1 MLNDKGAMTKLLH
14 RFRDQHNCNVTVTAR
29 DNCINP
35 EFNLEGIMVRPLP
48 IGVQDF
54 KKVRDE
60 GYTYVDKTDMI
71 PQILSQ
77 KSEVYLYTRP
87 RRFGKSLN
95 LSMLDAFF
103 NIKYS
108 KDNSWFDGLRVSDCR
123 ECEEHKNAYPII
135 YMDLKNLGVSNIETF
150 DSDLI
155 NEMSNLFRNHKYL
168 LDSDI
173 LDDVDKEYFDDVF
186 RRKLDPIALRRS
198 VAMLSRM
205 LNEHHGKKIIILIDE
220 YDNPIHNA
228 FGKPHHQEIM
238 DTMRDIL
245 SSSLKGNDSLAF
257 GVVTGVMQI
266 SKESIFSGLNNLS
279 VNNVLSKDF
288 DEMFGFTDE
297 EVMNILEEYGHPEK
311 FEEARE
317 WYDGYRFG
325 DADVYNPWSLLNY
338 VGKRFEP
345 KPYWAGTSGNSI
357 LEDLFE
363 NASSE
368 LWCEFR
374 LLSEGQSIQYE
385 MKPTIT
391 FRDLDTDQRNIYSML
406 VMSGYLTVFEDD
418 GIQYI
423 RIPNGEMANVFGS
436 YILDRLNVDSPM
448 YVRSLSRAFISED
461 IGTIEKRLYNLFA
474 SSAGNAMLND
484 EHSYQAFVTGMLMYL
499 NGRYTVKADFEE
511 GNGRY
516 DIRLERRYG
525 DYPNIVIEIKRIPI
539 DSSNEAAETSAM
551 KALEQIKERD
561 YLHGLEGP
569 TLIYGIAFR
578 NKKPTVLSERMDI

>member
-1 MLNDKGAMTKLLH
+1 MI
-14 RFRDQHNCNVTVTAR
+14 VTAH

-35 EFNLEGIMVRPLP
+35 EFNLENIMVRPLP

-60 GYTYVDKTDMI
+60 GYLYVDKSDLI

-103 NIKYS
+103 NIRYP
-108 KDNSWFDGLRVSDCR
+108 KDNTWFDGLKVSDCR
-123 ECEEHKNAYPII
+123 ECDEHRNAYPVI
-135 YMDLKNLGVSNIETF
+135 YLDFKRLNSKDMETF
-150 DSDLI
+150 TEKLSEMLSMLYDS
-155 NEMSNLFRNHKYL
+155 FGYL
-168 LDSDI
+168 LDSKNISVREAELIQMTIDEGLTPSKMYSSI
-173 LDDVDKEYFDDVF
+173 L
-186 RRKLDPIALRRS
+186 R
-198 VAMLSRM
+198 LSE
-205 LNEHHGKKIIILIDE
+205 LLYKHHGTKVIILIDE

-228 FGKPHHQEIM
+228 FGKPHHQEIL
-238 DTMRDIL
+238 DSMRDIL
-245 SSSLKGNDSLAF
+245 SSALKGNDSLQF

-266 SKESIFSGLNNLS
+266 SKESIFSGLNNLK

-297 EVMNILEEYGHPEK
+297 EVKAILEEYGRPEK
-311 FEEARE
+311 IEEARE

-325 DADVYNPWSLLNY
+325 DADVYNPWTLLNY
-338 VGKRFEP
+338 ISERFEP
-345 KPYWAGTSGNSI
+345 KPYWADTSGNSI

-391 FRDLDTDQRNIYSML
+391 FQDLHTDERNIYSML
-406 VMSGYLTVFEDD
+406 VISGYLTVFEDN

-516 DIRLERRYG
+516 DVRLERRYG
-525 DYPNIVIEIKRIPI
+525 DFPNIVIEIKRIPI
-539 DSSNEAAETSAM
+539 DSSDEAAETSAK

-561 YLHGLEGP
+561 YTHGLEGR

-578 NKKPTVLSERMDI
+578 NKKPTVLSEKIDLRI

>member
-1 MLNDKGAMTKLLH
+1 
-14 RFRDQHNCNVTVTAR
+14 
-29 DNCINP
+29 
-35 EFNLEGIMVRPLP
+35 MVRPLP

-54 KKVRDE
+54 KEVRDE
-60 GYTYVDKTDMI
+60 GYLYVDKSDMI

-77 KSEVYLYTRP
+77 KSKVYLYTRP

-103 NIKYS
+103 NIRYP
-108 KDNSWFDGLRVSDCR
+108 KDNTWFDGLKVSGCK
-123 ECEEHKNAYPII
+123 ECYEHKNAYPVI
-135 YMDLKNLGVSNIETF
+135 YLDFKNLGVSNMKTF

-155 NEMSNLFRNHKYL
+155 DEMSNLFRNHKYL
-168 LDSDI
+168 LDSEI

-186 RRKLDPIALRRS
+186 RRKLDPITLRKS
-198 VAMLSRM
+198 VYVLSRM
-205 LNEHHGKKIIILIDE
+205 LNEHHGRKVIILIDE

-228 FGKPHHQEIM
+228 FGKTHHQEIL
-238 DTMRDIL
+238 DSMRDIL
-245 SSSLKGNDSLAF
+245 SSALKGNDSLQF

-266 SKESIFSGLNNLS
+266 AKESIFSGLNNLE

-288 DEMFGFTDE
+288 DELFGFTDE
-297 EVMNILEEYGHPEK
+297 EVKAILEEYGRPEK
-311 FEEARE
+311 IEEARE

-338 VGKRFEP
+338 VSERFEP

-363 NASSE
+363 YASPE
-368 LWCEFR
+368 LWDEFR
-374 LLSEGQSIQYE
+374 SLSEGMSIPYKV
-385 MKPTIT
+385 KPTIT
-391 FRDLDTDQRNIYSML
+391 FQDLHIDERNIYSML
-406 VMSGYLTVFEDD
+406 VMSGYLTVEVNDE
-418 GIQYI
+418 GESSI

-448 YVRSLSRAFISED
+448 YVDILSRAFISGD
-461 IGTIEKRLYNLFA
+461 NGTIEKRLYNLFA

-525 DYPNIVIEIKRIPI
+525 DFPNIVIEIKRIPI
-539 DSSNEAAETSAM
+539 DSSDEVATSSA
-551 KALEQIKERD
+551 KRALEQIKERD

-578 NKKPTVLSERMDI
+578 NKKPTVLSERMEI

>member
-1 MLNDKGAMTKLLH
+1 M
-14 RFRDQHNCNVTVTAR
+14 TAR
-29 DNCINP
+29 DKCINP

-54 KKVRDE
+54 KEVRDE
-60 GYTYVDKTDMI
+60 GYIYVDKSDII

-77 KSEVYLYTRP
+77 KSKVYLYTRP

-103 NIKYS
+103 NIKYP
-108 KDNSWFDGLRVSDCR
+108 KDNTWFDGLKVSDCR
-123 ECEEHKNAYPII
+123 ECDEHRNAYPVI
-135 YMDLKNLGVSNIETF
+135 YLDFKRLNSKDMETF
-150 DSDLI
+150 NEKLSEMLSMLYDS
-155 NEMSNLFRNHKYL
+155 FGYL
-168 LDSDI
+168 LDSKNISVREAELIQLTIDEELTPSKMYSSI
-173 LDDVDKEYFDDVF
+173 L
-186 RRKLDPIALRRS
+186 R
-198 VAMLSRM
+198 LSE
-205 LNEHHGKKIIILIDE
+205 LLYKHHGKKVIVLIDE

-228 FGKPHHQEIM
+228 FGKPHHQEIL
-238 DTMRDIL
+238 DSMRDIL
-245 SSSLKGNDSLAF
+245 SSALKGNDSLQF

-266 SKESIFSGLNNLS
+266 SKESIFSGLNNLR

-448 YVRSLSRAFISED
+448 YVDILSRAFISGD

-539 DSSNEAAETSAM
+539 DSSDEAAEASAK

-561 YLHGLEGP
+561 YTHGLEGP

-578 NKKPTVLSERMDI
+578 NKKPTVLSERIEI

>member
-1 MLNDKGAMTKLLH
+1 M
-14 RFRDQHNCNVTVTAR
+14 TAR
-29 DNCINP
+29 DKCINP
-35 EFNLEGIMVRPLP
+35 EFNFEDIMVRPLP

-54 KKVRDE
+54 KEVRDE
-60 GYTYVDKTDMI
+60 GYLYIDKSDMI

-77 KSEVYLYTRP
+77 KSKVYLYTRP

-103 NIKYS
+103 NIKYP
-108 KDNSWFDGLRVSDCR
+108 KDNTWFDDLKVSDCK
-123 ECEEHKNAYPII
+123 ECDEHRNAYPVI
-135 YMDLKNLGVSNIETF
+135 YLDFKRLNSKDMETF
-150 DSDLI
+150 NEKLSEMLSMLYDS
-155 NEMSNLFRNHKYL
+155 FGYL
-168 LDSDI
+168 LDSKNISVRESELIQLTIDEELTPSKMYSSI
-173 LDDVDKEYFDDVF
+173 L
-186 RRKLDPIALRRS
+186 R
-198 VAMLSRM
+198 LSE
-205 LNEHHGKKIIILIDE
+205 LLYKHHGKKVIVLIDE

-228 FGKPHHQEIM
+228 FGKPHHQEIL
-238 DTMRDIL
+238 DSMRDIL
-245 SSSLKGNDSLAF
+245 SSALKGNDSLQF

-266 SKESIFSGLNNLS
+266 SKESIFSGLNNLR

-297 EVMNILEEYGHPEK
+297 EVEAVLEEYGHPERID
-311 FEEARE
+311 EARE

-325 DADVYNPWSLLNY
+325 DANVYNPWSLLNY
-338 VGKRFEP
+338 VGERFEP

-357 LEDLFE
+357 LEDLFG
-363 NASSE
+363 NASPE
-368 LWCEFR
+368 LWDEFR
-374 LLSEGQSIQYE
+374 SLSEGDVVEYTIS
-385 MKPTIT
+385 PTIT
-391 FRDLDTDQRNIYSML
+391 FQDLRTDERNIYSML
-406 VMSGYLTVFEDD
+406 VMSGYLTAFEDD

-423 RIPNGEMANVFGS
+423 RIPNGEMADVFGS
-436 YILDRLNVDSPM
+436 TILNRLNVNSSM
-448 YVRSLSRAFISED
+448 HVRNLSRAFVSGD
-461 IGTIEKRLYNLFA
+461 SDAVEKRLYNLFA

-539 DSSNEAAETSAM
+539 DSSDEAAETSAI

-561 YLHGLEGP
+561 YTHGLEGP

-578 NKKPTVLSERMDI
+578 NKKPTVLSERIEI

>member
-1 MLNDKGAMTKLLH
+1 MI
-14 RFRDQHNCNVTVTAR
+14 VTAH

-35 EFNLEGIMVRPLP
+35 EFNLEDIMVRPLP

-60 GYTYVDKTDMI
+60 GYLYVDKSDLI

-103 NIKYS
+103 NIRYP
-108 KDNSWFDGLRVSDCR
+108 KDNTWFDGLKVSDCR
-123 ECEEHKNAYPII
+123 ECDEHRNAYPVI
-135 YMDLKNLGVSNIETF
+135 YLDFKRLNSKDMKTF
-150 DSDLI
+150 NEKLSEMLSMLYDS
-155 NEMSNLFRNHKYL
+155 FGYL
-168 LDSDI
+168 LDSKNISIREAELIQLTIDEKLTPSKMYSSI
-173 LDDVDKEYFDDVF
+173 L
-186 RRKLDPIALRRS
+186 R
-198 VAMLSRM
+198 LSE
-205 LNEHHGKKIIILIDE
+205 LLYKHHGTKVIILIDE

-228 FGKPHHQEIM
+228 FGKPHHQEIL
-238 DTMRDIL
+238 DSMRDIL
-245 SSSLKGNDSLAF
+245 SSALKGNNSLQF

-266 SKESIFSGLNNLS
+266 SKESIFSGLNNLR

-297 EVMNILEEYGHPEK
+297 EVKAVLEEYGRPEK
-311 FEEARE
+311 IEEARE

-325 DADVYNPWSLLNY
+325 DANIYNPWSLLNY
-338 VGKRFEP
+338 VGERFEP

-363 NASSE
+363 NASPE
-368 LWCEFR
+368 LWDEFR
-374 LLSEGQSIQYE
+374 SLSEGDVVEYTIS
-385 MKPTIT
+385 PTIT
-391 FRDLDTDQRNIYSML
+391 FQDLHTDERNIYSML
-406 VMSGYLTVFEDD
+406 VMSGYLTAFEDD

-423 RIPNGEMANVFGS
+423 RIPNGEMADVFGS
-436 YILDRLNVDSPM
+436 TILNRLNVNSSMHVRNLSKAFVSGDSDA
-448 YVRSLSRAFISED
+448 V
-461 IGTIEKRLYNLFA
+461 EKRLYNLFA

-484 EHSYQAFVTGMLMYL
+484 EHSYQAFVTGMLMFL

-516 DIRLERRYG
+516 DIKLERRYG

-539 DSSNEAAETSAM
+539 DSSDEVATSSAM

-578 NKKPTVLSERMDI
+578 NKKPTVLSERMDIQP

>member
-1 MLNDKGAMTKLLH
+1 MGLSEG
-14 RFRDQHNCNVTVTAR
+14 RGCESSVTAR

-35 EFNLEGIMVRPLP
+35 EFNLEDIMVRPLP

-54 KKVRDE
+54 KEVRDE
-60 GYTYVDKTDMI
+60 GYIYVDKSDII

-77 KSEVYLYTRP
+77 KSKVYLYTRP

-103 NIKYS
+103 NIKYP
-108 KDNSWFDGLRVSDCR
+108 KDNTWFDGLKVSDCR
-123 ECEEHKNAYPII
+123 ECDEHRNAYPVI
-135 YMDLKNLGVSNIETF
+135 YLDFKRLNSKDMETF
-150 DSDLI
+150 NEKLSEMLSMLYDS
-155 NEMSNLFRNHKYL
+155 FGYL
-168 LDSDI
+168 LDSKNISVREAELIQLTIDEKLTPSKMYSSI
-173 LDDVDKEYFDDVF
+173 L
-186 RRKLDPIALRRS
+186 R
-198 VAMLSRM
+198 LSE
-205 LNEHHGKKIIILIDE
+205 LLYKHHGKKIIVLIDE

-228 FGKPHHQEIM
+228 FGKPHHQEIL
-238 DTMRDIL
+238 DSMRDIL
-245 SSSLKGNDSLAF
+245 SSALKGNDSLQF

-266 SKESIFSGLNNLS
+266 SKESIFSGLNNLR

-297 EVMNILEEYGHPEK
+297 EVKAVLEEYGHPERID
-311 FEEARE
+311 EARE

-325 DADVYNPWSLLNY
+325 DANVYNPWSLLNY
-338 VGKRFEP
+338 VGERFEP

-363 NASSE
+363 NASPE
-368 LWCEFR
+368 LWDEFR
-374 LLSEGQSIQYE
+374 SLSEGDVVEYTIS
-385 MKPTIT
+385 PTIT
-391 FRDLDTDQRNIYSML
+391 FQDLHTDERNIYSML
-406 VMSGYLTVFEDD
+406 VMSGYLTAFEDD

-423 RIPNGEMANVFGS
+423 RIPNGEMADVFGS
-436 YILDRLNVDSPM
+436 TILNRLNVNSSM
-448 YVRSLSRAFISED
+448 HVRNLSRAFVSGD
-461 IGTIEKRLYNLFA
+461 SDAVEKRLYNLFA

-484 EHSYQAFVTGMLMYL
+484 EHSYQAFVTGMLMFL
-499 NGRYTVKADFEE
+499 NGRYTVKADLEE
-511 GNGRY
+511 GNGRF

-539 DSSNEAAETSAM
+539 DSSDEAAETSAM

-569 TLIYGIAFR
+569 TLTYGIAFR
-578 NKKPTVLSERMDI
+578 NKKPTVLSEKIDLRI

>member
-1 MLNDKGAMTKLLH
+1 M
-14 RFRDQHNCNVTVTAR
+14 TAR
-29 DNCINP
+29 DNCINS
-35 EFNLEGIMVRPLP
+35 EFNLENVMVRPLP

-54 KKVRDE
+54 KEVRDE
-60 GYTYVDKTDMI
+60 GYLYVDKSDLI

-77 KSEVYLYTRP
+77 KSKVYLYTRP

-103 NIKYS
+103 NIKYP
-108 KDNSWFDGLRVSDCR
+108 KDNKWFDGLKVLDCR
-123 ECEEHKNAYPII
+123 ECDEHRNAYPVI
-135 YMDLKNLGVSNIETF
+135 YLDFKRLNSKDMETF
-150 DSDLI
+150 NEKLSEMLSMLYDS
-155 NEMSNLFRNHKYL
+155 FGYL
-168 LDSDI
+168 LDSKNISIREAELIQLTIDEKLTPSKMYSSI
-173 LDDVDKEYFDDVF
+173 L
-186 RRKLDPIALRRS
+186 R
-198 VAMLSRM
+198 LSE
-205 LNEHHGKKIIILIDE
+205 LLYKHHGTKVIILIDE

-228 FGKPHHQEIM
+228 FGKPHHQEIL
-238 DTMRDIL
+238 DSMRDIL
-245 SSSLKGNDSLAF
+245 SSALKGNNSLQF

-266 SKESIFSGLNNLS
+266 SKESIFSGLNNLR

-297 EVMNILEEYGHPEK
+297 EVKAILEEYGHLERID
-311 FEEARE
+311 EARE

-325 DADVYNPWSLLNY
+325 DANVYNPWSLLNY
-338 VGKRFEP
+338 VGERFEP

-363 NASSE
+363 NASPE
-368 LWCEFR
+368 LWDEFR
-374 LLSEGQSIQYE
+374 SLSEGDVVEYTIS
-385 MKPTIT
+385 PTIT
-391 FRDLDTDQRNIYSML
+391 FQDLHTDERNIYSML
-406 VMSGYLTVFEDD
+406 VMSGYLTAFEDD

-423 RIPNGEMANVFGS
+423 RIPNGEMADVFGS
-436 YILDRLNVDSPM
+436 TILNRLNVNSSM
-448 YVRSLSRAFISED
+448 HVRNLSRAFVSGD
-461 IGTIEKRLYNLFA
+461 SDAVEKRLYNLFA

-484 EHSYQAFVTGMLMYL
+484 EHSYQAFVTGMLMFL

-539 DSSNEAAETSAM
+539 DSSDEVATSSAM

-561 YLHGLEGP
+561 YLRGLEGP

-578 NKKPTVLSERMDI
+578 NKKPTVLSERMDV